1 MIHIRWMSSVETS
14 YSMGTMNKDDIL
26 RLTDRGMAI
35 FKHYL
40 PTPFRVGRNFLN
52 PLYEDKH
59 ASCNIYY
66 ERRSDTYKMKD
77 FGNDDYSGD
86 CFAFVGKLNGL
97 DCKDS
102 KDFIQIMKIIDRDLH
117 LGLSSG
123 NYIETK
129 TITPI
134 SPAVTAATSPSK
146 VKKARPYTLAQKSF
160 TAAELAFWGKS
171 GITQEVLRLF
181 RVVSLKKFSSENN
194 EGKPF
199 SIAATDKE
207 PVFGYTAKQYVK
219 VYRPHSEMRF
229 LYAGDFGENYCFGLE
244 QLPAKGDLLFITGSE
259 KDVMSL
265 TVHGFHAICFNSETV
280 TIPVGIIH
288 RLSFRFKHIVLLYD
302 VDKAGLDSSAK
313 QELALKNYGVKRLL
327 LPLAGTKVEK
337 DISDFFRL
345 GNSRE
350 DLIKLFLDYLDTIY
364 SETMSALKSCEV
376 DFNNPPPVAQMVVS
390 VNDVPLGTQGN
401 ILCITG
407 GEGTGKS
414 NYVTALIAGAIGQ
427 SEKNKDKA
435 MDTLGVS
442 VSENSKRK
450 AILFYDTEQS
460 EVQTYKNIT
469 NLLKRCGRE
478 TMPEYLKAYCLTGMS
493 RKERLQAIIQSMDK
507 FHYQFRGIHMVVIDG
522 IADLIKGAN
531 DETESI
537 AVVEELYR
545 LAGIYNTCIVT
556 ILHFIPSGL
565 KLRGHLGSELQR
577 KAAAILSIEKDTDPS
592 VSVVKALKVR
602 DGSPLDSRKER
613 LQAIIQ
619 SMDKFHYQFR
629 GIHMVVIDGIADLIK
644 GANDETESIAVVE
657 ELYRLAGIYNTCIV
671 TILHFI
677 PSGLKLRGHLGSE
690 LQRKA
695 AAILSIEKDTDPS
708 VSVVKALKVRDGS
721 PLDVPIMQ
729 FAWDK
734 DVRMHVYLGEKPKEE
749 KEKRKEDEL
758 VAVARDIF
766 GRQDFITYVDLAEQ
780 IQAILDVK
788 ERTAKSYI
796 KFMREKEIILK
807 DPSNQSYYIIGNL
820 KQASL

>member
-1 MIHIRWMSSVETS
+1 
-14 YSMGTMNKDDIL
+14 MNKEDIL
-26 RLTDRGMAI
+26 LLTDKGLAV
-35 FKHYL
+35 FKYYI
-40 PTPFRVGRNFLN
+40 PFSFKLGRNFLN
-52 PLYEDKH
+52 PLYKDSK
-59 ASCNIYY
+59 ASCNVYFD
-66 ERRSDTYKMKD
+66 RRNGMYKMKD

-86 CFAFVGKLNGL
+86 CFALVGKLNGL
-97 DCKDS
+97 NCKEP
-102 KDFIQIMKIIDRDLH
+102 KDFVQILAIIDRDMH
-117 LGLSSG
+117 LGLSDKS
-123 NYIETK
+123 EMR
-129 TITPI
+129 I
-134 SPAVTAATSPSK
+134 SSTTSVPVIAEVTHVPK
-146 VKKARPYTLAQKSF
+146 RKKARPYTLAQKSF
-160 TAAELAFWGKS
+160 TAAELAFWGES
-171 GITQEVLRLF
+171 GITQEVLKLF

-199 SIAATDKE
+199 SIVATDKE

-244 QLPAKGDLLFITGSE
+244 QLPAKGDLLFITGGE

-327 LPLAGTKVEK
+327 LPLEGTKVEK

-345 GNSRE
+345 GNGRE

-427 SEKNKDKA
+427 SDNNKDKV

-442 VSENSKRK
+442 VCENSKRK

-469 NLLKRCGRE
+469 NLLRRCGRE

-602 DGSPLDSRKER
+602 DGSPLD
-613 LQAIIQ
+613 
-619 SMDKFHYQFR
+619 
-629 GIHMVVIDGIADLIK
+629 
-644 GANDETESIAVVE
+644 
-657 ELYRLAGIYNTCIV
+657 
-671 TILHFI
+671 
-677 PSGLKLRGHLGSE
+677 
-690 LQRKA
+690 
-695 AAILSIEKDTDPS
+695 
-708 VSVVKALKVRDGS
+708 
-721 PLDVPIMQ
+721 VPIMQ

-734 DVRMHVYLGEKPKEE
+734 DAGMHVYLGEKPKEE

-796 KFMREKEIILK
+796 KFMREKEIIRK

-820 KQASL
+820 KQAGL

>member
-1 MIHIRWMSSVETS
+1 
-14 YSMGTMNKDDIL
+14 MNKEDIFL
-26 RLTDRGMAI
+26 LTDKGLAV
-35 FKHYL
+35 FKYYI
-40 PTPFRVGRNFLN
+40 PFAFKLGRNFLN
-52 PLYEDKH
+52 PLYKDSK
-59 ASCNIYY
+59 ASCNVYFD
-66 ERRSDTYKMKD
+66 RRNGMYKMKD

-86 CFAFVGKLNGL
+86 CFALVGKLNGL
-97 DCKDS
+97 NCKEP
-102 KDFIQIMKIIDRDLH
+102 KDFVQILAIIDRDMH
-117 LGLSSG
+117 LGLSDKS
-123 NYIETK
+123 EMR
-129 TITPI
+129 I
-134 SPAVTAATSPSK
+134 SSTTSVPVIAEVTHVPK
-146 VKKARPYTLAQKSF
+146 RKKARPYTLAQKSF
-160 TAAELAFWGKS
+160 TAAELAFWGES
-171 GITQEVLRLF
+171 GITQEVLKLF

-199 SIAATDKE
+199 SIVATDKE

-244 QLPAKGDLLFITGSE
+244 QLSAKGDLLFITGGE

-265 TVHGFHAICFNSETV
+265 TAHGFHAICFNSETV

-442 VSENSKRK
+442 VCENSKRK

-507 FHYQFRGIHMVVIDG
+507 FHYH
-522 IADLIKGAN
+522 
-531 DETESI
+531 
-537 AVVEELYR
+537 
-545 LAGIYNTCIVT
+545 
-556 ILHFIPSGL
+556 
-565 KLRGHLGSELQR
+565 
-577 KAAAILSIEKDTDPS
+577 
-592 VSVVKALKVR
+592 
-602 DGSPLDSRKER
+602 
-613 LQAIIQ
+613 
-619 SMDKFHYQFR
+619 FR

-734 DVRMHVYLGEKPKEE
+734 DAGMHVYLGEKPKEE

-796 KFMREKEIILK
+796 KFMREKEIIRK

-820 KQASL
+820 KQAAL

>member
-1 MIHIRWMSSVETS
+1 
-14 YSMGTMNKDDIL
+14 MNKEDIL
-26 RLTDRGMAI
+26 LLTDKGLAV
-35 FKHYL
+35 FKYYI
-40 PTPFRVGRNFLN
+40 PFSFKLGRNFLN
-52 PLYEDKH
+52 PLYKDSK
-59 ASCNIYY
+59 ASCNVYFD
-66 ERRSDTYKMKD
+66 RRNGMYKMKD

-86 CFAFVGKLNGL
+86 CFALVGKLNGL
-97 DCKDS
+97 NCKEP
-102 KDFIQIMKIIDRDLH
+102 KDFVQILAIIDRDMH
-117 LGLSSG
+117 LGLSDKS
-123 NYIETK
+123 EMR
-129 TITPI
+129 I
-134 SPAVTAATSPSK
+134 SSTTSVPVIAEVTHVPK
-146 VKKARPYTLAQKSF
+146 RKKARPYTLAQKSF
-160 TAAELAFWGKS
+160 TAAELAFWGES
-171 GITQEVLRLF
+171 GITQEVLKLF

-199 SIAATDKE
+199 SIVATDKE

-244 QLPAKGDLLFITGSE
+244 QLPAKGDLLFITGDE

-427 SEKNKDKA
+427 SDKNKDKV

-442 VSENSKRK
+442 VCENSKRK

-469 NLLKRCGRE
+469 NLLRRCGRE

-602 DGSPLDSRKER
+602 DGSPLD
-613 LQAIIQ
+613 
-619 SMDKFHYQFR
+619 
-629 GIHMVVIDGIADLIK
+629 
-644 GANDETESIAVVE
+644 
-657 ELYRLAGIYNTCIV
+657 
-671 TILHFI
+671 
-677 PSGLKLRGHLGSE
+677 
-690 LQRKA
+690 
-695 AAILSIEKDTDPS
+695 
-708 VSVVKALKVRDGS
+708 
-721 PLDVPIMQ
+721 VPIMQ

-734 DVRMHVYLGEKPKEE
+734 DAGMHVYLGEKPKEE

-796 KFMREKEIILK
+796 KFMREKEIIRK

-820 KQASL
+820 KQAGL

>member
-1 MIHIRWMSSVETS
+1 MITRT
-14 YSMGTMNKDDIL
+14 NKEDIL
-26 RLTDRGMAI
+26 LLTDKGLAV
-35 FKHYL
+35 FKYYI
-40 PTPFRVGRNFLN
+40 PFSFKLGRNFLN
-52 PLYEDKH
+52 PLYKDSK
-59 ASCNIYY
+59 ASCNVYFD
-66 ERRSDTYKMKD
+66 RRNGMYKMKD

-86 CFAFVGKLNGL
+86 CFALVGKLNGL
-97 DCKDS
+97 NCKEP
-102 KDFIQIMKIIDRDLH
+102 KDFVQILAIIRDMH
-117 LGLSSG
+117 LGLSDKS
-123 NYIETK
+123 EMR
-129 TITPI
+129 I
-134 SPAVTAATSPSK
+134 SSTTSVPVIAEVTHVPK
-146 VKKARPYTLAQKSF
+146 RKKARPYTLAQKSF
-160 TAAELAFWGKS
+160 TAAELAFWGES
-171 GITQEVLRLF
+171 GITQEVLKLF
-181 RVVSLKKFSSENN
+181 QVVSLKKFSSENN

-199 SIAATDKE
+199 SIVATDKE

-244 QLPAKGDLLFITGSE
+244 QLPAKGDLLFITGGE

-401 ILCITG
+401 ILCVTG

-469 NLLKRCGRE
+469 NLLRCCGRE
-478 TMPEYLKAYCLTGMS
+478 TMPEYLKVYCLTGMS

-545 LAGIYNTCIVT
+545 LTGIYNTCIVT

-577 KAAAILSIEKDTDPS
+577 KAAAIL
-592 VSVVKALKVR
+592 L
-602 DGSPLDSRKER
+602 
-613 LQAIIQ
+613 
-619 SMDKFHYQFR
+619 
-629 GIHMVVIDGIADLIK
+629 
-644 GANDETESIAVVE
+644 
-657 ELYRLAGIYNTCIV
+657 
-671 TILHFI
+671 
-677 PSGLKLRGHLGSE
+677 
-690 LQRKA
+690 
-695 AAILSIEKDTDPS
+695 IEKDTDPS

-734 DVRMHVYLGEKPKEE
+734 DAGMHVYLGEKPKEE

-796 KFMREKEIILK
+796 KFMREKEIIRK

-820 KQASL
+820 KQAGL

>member
-1 MIHIRWMSSVETS
+1 
-14 YSMGTMNKDDIL
+14 MNKEDIL
-26 RLTDRGMAI
+26 LLTDKGLAV
-35 FKHYL
+35 FKYYI
-40 PTPFRVGRNFLN
+40 PFSFKLGRNFLN
-52 PLYEDKH
+52 PLYKDSK
-59 ASCNIYY
+59 ASCNVYFD
-66 ERRSDTYKMKD
+66 RRNGMYKMKD

-86 CFAFVGKLNGL
+86 CFALVGKLNGL
-97 DCKDS
+97 NCKEP
-102 KDFIQIMKIIDRDLH
+102 KDFVQILAIIDRDMH
-117 LGLSSG
+117 LGLSDKS
-123 NYIETK
+123 EMR
-129 TITPI
+129 I
-134 SPAVTAATSPSK
+134 SSTTSVPVIAEVTHVPK
-146 VKKARPYTLAQKSF
+146 RKKARPYTLAQKSF
-160 TAAELAFWGKS
+160 TAAELAFWGES
-171 GITQEVLRLF
+171 GITQEVLKLF

-199 SIAATDKE
+199 SIVATDKE
-207 PVFGYTAKQYVK
+207 PVFGYNAKQYVK

-602 DGSPLDSRKER
+602 DGSPLD
-613 LQAIIQ
+613 
-619 SMDKFHYQFR
+619 
-629 GIHMVVIDGIADLIK
+629 
-644 GANDETESIAVVE
+644 
-657 ELYRLAGIYNTCIV
+657 
-671 TILHFI
+671 
-677 PSGLKLRGHLGSE
+677 
-690 LQRKA
+690 
-695 AAILSIEKDTDPS
+695 
-708 VSVVKALKVRDGS
+708 
-721 PLDVPIMQ
+721 VPIMQ

>member
-1 MIHIRWMSSVETS
+1 MITRT
-14 YSMGTMNKDDIL
+14 NKEDIL
-26 RLTDRGMAI
+26 LLTDKGLAV
-35 FKHYL
+35 FKYYI
-40 PTPFRVGRNFLN
+40 PFSFKLGRNFLN
-52 PLYEDKH
+52 PLYKDSK
-59 ASCNIYY
+59 ASCNVYFD
-66 ERRSDTYKMKD
+66 RRNGMYKMKD

-86 CFAFVGKLNGL
+86 CFALVGKLNGL
-97 DCKDS
+97 NCKEP
-102 KDFIQIMKIIDRDLH
+102 KDFVQILAIIRDMH
-117 LGLSSG
+117 LGLSDKS
-123 NYIETK
+123 EMR
-129 TITPI
+129 I
-134 SPAVTAATSPSK
+134 SSTTSVPVIAEVTHVPK
-146 VKKARPYTLAQKSF
+146 RKKARPYTLAQKSF
-160 TAAELAFWGKS
+160 TAAELAFWGES
-171 GITQEVLRLF
+171 GITQEVLKLF
-181 RVVSLKKFSSENN
+181 QVVSLKKFSSENN

-199 SIAATDKE
+199 SIVATDKE

-244 QLPAKGDLLFITGSE
+244 QLPAKGDLLFITGGE

-427 SEKNKDKA
+427 SDNNKDKV

-442 VSENSKRK
+442 VCENSKRK

-478 TMPEYLKAYCLTGMS
+478 SMPEYLKAYCLTGM
-493 RKERLQAIIQSMDK
+493 
-507 FHYQFRGIHMVVIDG
+507 
-522 IADLIKGAN
+522 
-531 DETESI
+531 
-537 AVVEELYR
+537 
-545 LAGIYNTCIVT
+545 
-556 ILHFIPSGL
+556 
-565 KLRGHLGSELQR
+565 
-577 KAAAILSIEKDTDPS
+577 
-592 VSVVKALKVR
+592 
-602 DGSPLDSRKER
+602 SRKER

-796 KFMREKEIILK
+796 KFMREKEIIRK

-820 KQASL
+820 KQAGL

>member
-1 MIHIRWMSSVETS
+1 
-14 YSMGTMNKDDIL
+14 MNKEDIL
-26 RLTDRGMAI
+26 LLTDKGLAV
-35 FKHYL
+35 FKYYI
-40 PTPFRVGRNFLN
+40 PFSFKLGRNFLN
-52 PLYEDKH
+52 PLYKDSK
-59 ASCNIYY
+59 ASCNVYFD
-66 ERRSDTYKMKD
+66 RRNGMYKMKD

-86 CFAFVGKLNGL
+86 CFALVGKLNGL
-97 DCKDS
+97 NCKEP
-102 KDFIQIMKIIDRDLH
+102 KDFVQILAIIDRDMH
-117 LGLSSG
+117 LGLSDKS
-123 NYIETK
+123 EMR
-129 TITPI
+129 I
-134 SPAVTAATSPSK
+134 SSTTSVPVIAEVTHVPK
-146 VKKARPYTLAQKSF
+146 RKKARPYTLAQKSF
-160 TAAELAFWGKS
+160 TAAELAFWGES
-171 GITQEVLRLF
+171 GITQEVLKLF

-199 SIAATDKE
+199 SIVATDKE
-207 PVFGYTAKQYVK
+207 PVFGYNAKQYVK

-244 QLPAKGDLLFITGSE
+244 QLPAKGDLLFITGGE

-427 SEKNKDKA
+427 SDKNKDKV

-442 VSENSKRK
+442 VCENSKRK

-469 NLLKRCGRE
+469 NLLRRCGRE

-556 ILHFIPSGL
+556 ILHFS
-565 KLRGHLGSELQR
+565 
-577 KAAAILSIEKDTDPS
+577 
-592 VSVVKALKVR
+592 
-602 DGSPLDSRKER
+602 
-613 LQAIIQ
+613 
-619 SMDKFHYQFR
+619 
-629 GIHMVVIDGIADLIK
+629 
-644 GANDETESIAVVE
+644 
-657 ELYRLAGIYNTCIV
+657 
-671 TILHFI
+671 

-734 DVRMHVYLGEKPKEE
+734 DAGMHVYLGEKPKEE

-820 KQASL
+820 KQANL

>member
-1 MIHIRWMSSVETS
+1 
-14 YSMGTMNKDDIL
+14 MNKEDIL
-26 RLTDRGMAI
+26 LLTDKGLAV
-35 FKHYL
+35 FKYYI
-40 PTPFRVGRNFLN
+40 PFSFKLGRNFLN
-52 PLYEDKH
+52 PLYKDSK
-59 ASCNIYY
+59 ASCNVYFD
-66 ERRSDTYKMKD
+66 RRNGMYKMKD

-86 CFAFVGKLNGL
+86 CFALVGKLNGL
-97 DCKDS
+97 NCKEP
-102 KDFIQIMKIIDRDLH
+102 KDFVEILAIINQDMR
-117 LGLSSG
+117 LGLSDKPEMRISS
-123 NYIETK
+123 TK
-129 TITPI
+129 PVSVKAEITHVP
-134 SPAVTAATSPSK
+134 K
-146 VKKARPYTLAQKSF
+146 RKKARPYTLAQKNF
-160 TAAELAFWGKS
+160 TAAELAFWGES
-171 GITQEVLRLF
+171 GITQEILKLF
-181 RVVSLKKFSSENN
+181 QVVSLKKFSSENN

-244 QLPAKGDLLFITGSE
+244 QLPAKGDLLFITGGE

-265 TVHGFHAICFNSETV
+265 TVHGLHAICFNSETV

-401 ILCITG
+401 ILCVTG

-469 NLLKRCGRE
+469 NLLRRCGRE

-556 ILHFIPSGL
+556 ILHFIPL
-565 KLRGHLGSELQR
+565 
-577 KAAAILSIEKDTDPS
+577 
-592 VSVVKALKVR
+592 
-602 DGSPLDSRKER
+602 
-613 LQAIIQ
+613 
-619 SMDKFHYQFR
+619 
-629 GIHMVVIDGIADLIK
+629 
-644 GANDETESIAVVE
+644 
-657 ELYRLAGIYNTCIV
+657 
-671 TILHFI
+671 
-677 PSGLKLRGHLGSE
+677 GLKLRGHLGSE

-820 KQASL
+820 KQAGL

>member
-1 MIHIRWMSSVETS
+1 
-14 YSMGTMNKDDIL
+14 
-26 RLTDRGMAI
+26 
-35 FKHYL
+35 
-40 PTPFRVGRNFLN
+40 
-52 PLYEDKH
+52 
-59 ASCNIYY
+59 
-66 ERRSDTYKMKD
+66 
-77 FGNDDYSGD
+77 
-86 CFAFVGKLNGL
+86 
-97 DCKDS
+97 
-102 KDFIQIMKIIDRDLH
+102 
-117 LGLSSG
+117 
-123 NYIETK
+123 
-129 TITPI
+129 
-134 SPAVTAATSPSK
+134 
-146 VKKARPYTLAQKSF
+146 
-160 TAAELAFWGKS
+160 
-171 GITQEVLRLF
+171 
-181 RVVSLKKFSSENN
+181 
-194 EGKPF
+194 
-199 SIAATDKE
+199 
-207 PVFGYTAKQYVK
+207 
-219 VYRPHSEMRF
+219 
-229 LYAGDFGENYCFGLE
+229 
-244 QLPAKGDLLFITGSE
+244 
-259 KDVMSL
+259 MSL

-414 NYVTALIAGAIGQ
+414 NYVTALRAGAIGQ

-478 TMPEYLKAYCLTGMS
+478 TMPEYLKAYCLTGM
-493 RKERLQAIIQSMDK
+493 
-507 FHYQFRGIHMVVIDG
+507 
-522 IADLIKGAN
+522 
-531 DETESI
+531 
-537 AVVEELYR
+537 
-545 LAGIYNTCIVT
+545 
-556 ILHFIPSGL
+556 
-565 KLRGHLGSELQR
+565 
-577 KAAAILSIEKDTDPS
+577 
-592 VSVVKALKVR
+592 
-602 DGSPLDSRKER
+602 SRKER

>member
-1 MIHIRWMSSVETS
+1 MITRT
-14 YSMGTMNKDDIL
+14 NKEDIL
-26 RLTDRGMAI
+26 LLTDKGLAV
-35 FKHYL
+35 FKYYI
-40 PTPFRVGRNFLN
+40 PFSFKLGRNFLN
-52 PLYEDKH
+52 PLYKDSK
-59 ASCNIYY
+59 ASCNVYFD
-66 ERRSDTYKMKD
+66 RRNGMYKMKD

-86 CFAFVGKLNGL
+86 CFALVGKLNGL
-97 DCKDS
+97 NCKEP
-102 KDFIQIMKIIDRDLH
+102 KDFVQILAIIRDMH
-117 LGLSSG
+117 LGLSDKS
-123 NYIETK
+123 EMR
-129 TITPI
+129 I
-134 SPAVTAATSPSK
+134 SSTTSVPVIAEVTHVPK
-146 VKKARPYTLAQKSF
+146 RKKARPYTLAQKSF

-244 QLPAKGDLLFITGSE
+244 QLPAKGDLLFITGGE

-327 LPLAGTKVEK
+327 LPLEGTKVEK

-427 SEKNKDKA
+427 SDNNKDKV

-442 VSENSKRK
+442 VCENSKRK

-469 NLLKRCGRE
+469 NLLRCCGRE
-478 TMPEYLKAYCLTGMS
+478 TMPEYLKVYCLTGM
-493 RKERLQAIIQSMDK
+493 
-507 FHYQFRGIHMVVIDG
+507 
-522 IADLIKGAN
+522 
-531 DETESI
+531 
-537 AVVEELYR
+537 
-545 LAGIYNTCIVT
+545 
-556 ILHFIPSGL
+556 
-565 KLRGHLGSELQR
+565 
-577 KAAAILSIEKDTDPS
+577 
-592 VSVVKALKVR
+592 
-602 DGSPLDSRKER
+602 SRKER

-796 KFMREKEIILK
+796 KFMREKEIIRK

-820 KQASL
+820 KQAGL

>member
-1 MIHIRWMSSVETS
+1 
-14 YSMGTMNKDDIL
+14 MNKEDIL
-26 RLTDRGMAI
+26 LLTDKGLAV
-35 FKHYL
+35 FKYYI
-40 PTPFRVGRNFLN
+40 PFAFKLGRNFLN
-52 PLYEDKH
+52 PLYKDSK
-59 ASCNIYY
+59 ASCNVYFD
-66 ERRSDTYKMKD
+66 RRNGMYKMKD

-86 CFAFVGKLNGL
+86 CFALVGKLNGL
-97 DCKDS
+97 NCKEP
-102 KDFIQIMKIIDRDLH
+102 KDFVQILAIIDRDMH
-117 LGLSSG
+117 LGLSDKS
-123 NYIETK
+123 EMR
-129 TITPI
+129 I
-134 SPAVTAATSPSK
+134 SSTTSVPVIAEVTHVPK
-146 VKKARPYTLAQKSF
+146 RKKARPYTLAQKSF
-160 TAAELAFWGKS
+160 TAAELAFWGES
-171 GITQEVLRLF
+171 GITQEVLKLF

-194 EGKPF
+194 DGKPF
-199 SIAATDKE
+199 CIAATDKE

-219 VYRPHSEMRF
+219 VYRPYSEMRF

-244 QLPAKGDLLFITGSE
+244 QLPAKGDLLFITGGE

-265 TVHGFHAICFNSETV
+265 TVNGFHAICFNSETV

-427 SEKNKDKA
+427 SEKNKDKV

-442 VSENSKRK
+442 VCENSKRK

-469 NLLKRCGRE
+469 NLLRRCGRE

-602 DGSPLDSRKER
+602 DGSPLD
-613 LQAIIQ
+613 
-619 SMDKFHYQFR
+619 
-629 GIHMVVIDGIADLIK
+629 
-644 GANDETESIAVVE
+644 
-657 ELYRLAGIYNTCIV
+657 
-671 TILHFI
+671 
-677 PSGLKLRGHLGSE
+677 
-690 LQRKA
+690 
-695 AAILSIEKDTDPS
+695 
-708 VSVVKALKVRDGS
+708 
-721 PLDVPIMQ
+721 VPIMQ

-734 DVRMHVYLGEKPKEE
+734 DAGMHVYLGEKPKEE

-796 KFMREKEIILK
+796 KFMREKEIIRK

-820 KQASL
+820 KQAGL

>member
-1 MIHIRWMSSVETS
+1 MITRT
-14 YSMGTMNKDDIL
+14 NKEDIL
-26 RLTDRGMAI
+26 LLTDKGLAV
-35 FKHYL
+35 FKYYI
-40 PTPFRVGRNFLN
+40 PFSFKLGRNFLN
-52 PLYEDKH
+52 PLYKDSK
-59 ASCNIYY
+59 ASCNVYFD
-66 ERRSDTYKMKD
+66 RRNGMYKMKD

-86 CFAFVGKLNGL
+86 CFALVGKLNGL
-97 DCKDS
+97 NCKEP
-102 KDFIQIMKIIDRDLH
+102 KDFVQILAIIRDMH
-117 LGLSSG
+117 LGLSDKS
-123 NYIETK
+123 EMR
-129 TITPI
+129 I
-134 SPAVTAATSPSK
+134 SSTTSVPVIAEVTHVPK
-146 VKKARPYTLAQKSF
+146 RKKARPYTLAQKSF
-160 TAAELAFWGKS
+160 TAAELAFWGES
-171 GITQEVLRLF
+171 GITQEVLKLF
-181 RVVSLKKFSSENN
+181 QVVSLKKFSSENN

-199 SIAATDKE
+199 SIAATDRE

-244 QLPAKGDLLFITGSE
+244 QLPAKGDLLFITGGE

-337 DISDFFRL
+337 DISDFFHL

-427 SEKNKDKA
+427 SDNNKDKV

-442 VSENSKRK
+442 VCENSKRK

-469 NLLKRCGRE
+469 NLLRCCGRE
-478 TMPEYLKAYCLTGMS
+478 TMPEYLKVYCLTGMS

-545 LAGIYNTCIVT
+545 LTGIYNTCIVT

-577 KAAAILSIEKDTDPS
+577 KAAAIL
-592 VSVVKALKVR
+592 L
-602 DGSPLDSRKER
+602 
-613 LQAIIQ
+613 
-619 SMDKFHYQFR
+619 
-629 GIHMVVIDGIADLIK
+629 
-644 GANDETESIAVVE
+644 
-657 ELYRLAGIYNTCIV
+657 
-671 TILHFI
+671 
-677 PSGLKLRGHLGSE
+677 
-690 LQRKA
+690 
-695 AAILSIEKDTDPS
+695 IEKDTDPS

-734 DVRMHVYLGEKPKEE
+734 DAGMHVYLGEKPKEE

-796 KFMREKEIILK
+796 KFMREKEIIRK

-820 KQASL
+820 KQAGL

>member
-1 MIHIRWMSSVETS
+1 MITRT
-14 YSMGTMNKDDIL
+14 NKEDIL
-26 RLTDRGMAI
+26 LLTDKGLAV
-35 FKHYL
+35 FKYYI
-40 PTPFRVGRNFLN
+40 PFSFKLGRNFLN
-52 PLYEDKH
+52 PLYKDSK
-59 ASCNIYY
+59 ASCNVYFD
-66 ERRSDTYKMKD
+66 RRNGMYKMKD

-86 CFAFVGKLNGL
+86 CFALVGKLNGL
-97 DCKDS
+97 NCKEP
-102 KDFIQIMKIIDRDLH
+102 KDFVQILAIIRDMH
-117 LGLSSG
+117 LGLSDKS
-123 NYIETK
+123 EMR
-129 TITPI
+129 I
-134 SPAVTAATSPSK
+134 SSTTSVPVIAEVTHVPK
-146 VKKARPYTLAQKSF
+146 RKKARPYTLAQKSF
-160 TAAELAFWGKS
+160 TAAELAFWGES
-171 GITQEVLRLF
+171 GITQEVLKLF
-181 RVVSLKKFSSENN
+181 QVVSLKKFSSENN

-199 SIAATDKE
+199 SIVATDKE

-427 SEKNKDKA
+427 SDNNKDKV

-442 VSENSKRK
+442 VCENSKRK

-478 TMPEYLKAYCLTGMS
+478 TMPEYLKAYCLTGM
-493 RKERLQAIIQSMDK
+493 
-507 FHYQFRGIHMVVIDG
+507 
-522 IADLIKGAN
+522 
-531 DETESI
+531 
-537 AVVEELYR
+537 
-545 LAGIYNTCIVT
+545 
-556 ILHFIPSGL
+556 
-565 KLRGHLGSELQR
+565 
-577 KAAAILSIEKDTDPS
+577 
-592 VSVVKALKVR
+592 
-602 DGSPLDSRKER
+602 SRKER

>member
-1 MIHIRWMSSVETS
+1 
-14 YSMGTMNKDDIL
+14 MNKEDIL
-26 RLTDRGMAI
+26 LLTDKGLAV
-35 FKHYL
+35 FKYYI
-40 PTPFRVGRNFLN
+40 PFSFKLGRNFLN
-52 PLYEDKH
+52 PLYKDSK
-59 ASCNIYY
+59 ASCNVYFD
-66 ERRSDTYKMKD
+66 RRNGMYKMKD

-86 CFAFVGKLNGL
+86 CFALVGKLNGL
-97 DCKDS
+97 NCKEP
-102 KDFIQIMKIIDRDLH
+102 KDFVQILAIIDRDMH
-117 LGLSSG
+117 LGLSDKS
-123 NYIETK
+123 EMR
-129 TITPI
+129 I
-134 SPAVTAATSPSK
+134 SSTTSVPVIAEVTHVPK
-146 VKKARPYTLAQKSF
+146 RKKARPYTLAQKSF
-160 TAAELAFWGKS
+160 TAAELAFWGES
-171 GITQEVLRLF
+171 GITQEVLKLF

-199 SIAATDKE
+199 SIVATDKE

-427 SEKNKDKA
+427 SDKNKDKV

-442 VSENSKRK
+442 VCENSKRK

-469 NLLKRCGRE
+469 NLLRRCGRE

-602 DGSPLDSRKER
+602 DGSPLD
-613 LQAIIQ
+613 
-619 SMDKFHYQFR
+619 
-629 GIHMVVIDGIADLIK
+629 
-644 GANDETESIAVVE
+644 
-657 ELYRLAGIYNTCIV
+657 
-671 TILHFI
+671 
-677 PSGLKLRGHLGSE
+677 
-690 LQRKA
+690 
-695 AAILSIEKDTDPS
+695 
-708 VSVVKALKVRDGS
+708 
-721 PLDVPIMQ
+721 VPIMQ

-734 DVRMHVYLGEKPKEE
+734 DAGMHVYLGEKPKEE

-820 KQASL
+820 KQANL

>member
-1 MIHIRWMSSVETS
+1 MITRT
-14 YSMGTMNKDDIL
+14 NKEDIL
-26 RLTDRGMAI
+26 LLTDKGLAV
-35 FKHYL
+35 FKYYI
-40 PTPFRVGRNFLN
+40 PFSFKLGRNFLN
-52 PLYEDKH
+52 PLYKDSK
-59 ASCNIYY
+59 ASCNVYFD
-66 ERRSDTYKMKD
+66 RRNGMYKMKD

-86 CFAFVGKLNGL
+86 CFALVGKLNGL
-97 DCKDS
+97 NCKEP
-102 KDFIQIMKIIDRDLH
+102 KDFVQILAIIRDMH
-117 LGLSSG
+117 LGLSDKS
-123 NYIETK
+123 EMR
-129 TITPI
+129 I
-134 SPAVTAATSPSK
+134 SSTTSVPVIAEVTHVPK
-146 VKKARPYTLAQKSF
+146 RKKARPYTLAQKSF
-160 TAAELAFWGKS
+160 TAAELAFWGES
-171 GITQEVLRLF
+171 GITQEVLKLF
-181 RVVSLKKFSSENN
+181 QVVSLKKFSSENN

-199 SIAATDKE
+199 SIVATDKE

-244 QLPAKGDLLFITGSE
+244 QLPAKGDLLFITGGE

-302 VDKAGLDSSAK
+302 VDKAGPDSSAK

-327 LPLAGTKVEK
+327 LPLEGTKVEK

-427 SEKNKDKA
+427 SDNNKDKV

-442 VSENSKRK
+442 VCENSKRK

-469 NLLKRCGRE
+469 NLLRCCGRE
-478 TMPEYLKAYCLTGMS
+478 TMPEYLKVYCLTGMS

-545 LAGIYNTCIVT
+545 LTGIYNTCIVT

-577 KAAAILSIEKDTDPS
+577 KAAAIL
-592 VSVVKALKVR
+592 L
-602 DGSPLDSRKER
+602 
-613 LQAIIQ
+613 
-619 SMDKFHYQFR
+619 
-629 GIHMVVIDGIADLIK
+629 
-644 GANDETESIAVVE
+644 
-657 ELYRLAGIYNTCIV
+657 
-671 TILHFI
+671 
-677 PSGLKLRGHLGSE
+677 
-690 LQRKA
+690 
-695 AAILSIEKDTDPS
+695 IEKDTDPS

-734 DVRMHVYLGEKPKEE
+734 DAGMHVYLGEKPKEE

-796 KFMREKEIILK
+796 KFMREKEIIRK

-820 KQASL
+820 KQAGL

>member
-1 MIHIRWMSSVETS
+1 MITRT
-14 YSMGTMNKDDIL
+14 NKEDIL
-26 RLTDRGMAI
+26 LLTDKGLAV
-35 FKHYL
+35 FKYYI
-40 PTPFRVGRNFLN
+40 PFSFKLGRNFLN
-52 PLYEDKH
+52 PLYKDSK
-59 ASCNIYY
+59 ASCNVYFD
-66 ERRSDTYKMKD
+66 RRNGMYKMKD

-86 CFAFVGKLNGL
+86 CFALVGKLNGL
-97 DCKDS
+97 NCKEP
-102 KDFIQIMKIIDRDLH
+102 KDFVQILAIIRDMH
-117 LGLSSG
+117 LGLSDKS
-123 NYIETK
+123 EMR
-129 TITPI
+129 I
-134 SPAVTAATSPSK
+134 SSTTSVPVIAEVTHVPK
-146 VKKARPYTLAQKSF
+146 RKKARPYTLAQKSF
-160 TAAELAFWGKS
+160 TAAELAFWGES
-171 GITQEVLRLF
+171 GITQEVLKLF
-181 RVVSLKKFSSENN
+181 QVVSLKKFSSENN

-199 SIAATDKE
+199 SIVATDKE

-244 QLPAKGDLLFITGSE
+244 QLPAKGDLLFITGGE

-327 LPLAGTKVEK
+327 LPLEGTKVEK

-427 SEKNKDKA
+427 SDKNKDKV

-442 VSENSKRK
+442 VCENSKRK

-469 NLLKRCGRE
+469 NLLRCCGRE
-478 TMPEYLKAYCLTGMS
+478 TMPEYLKVYCLTGMS

-545 LAGIYNTCIVT
+545 LTGIYNTCIVT

-577 KAAAILSIEKDTDPS
+577 KAAAIL
-592 VSVVKALKVR
+592 L
-602 DGSPLDSRKER
+602 
-613 LQAIIQ
+613 
-619 SMDKFHYQFR
+619 
-629 GIHMVVIDGIADLIK
+629 
-644 GANDETESIAVVE
+644 
-657 ELYRLAGIYNTCIV
+657 
-671 TILHFI
+671 
-677 PSGLKLRGHLGSE
+677 
-690 LQRKA
+690 
-695 AAILSIEKDTDPS
+695 IEKDTDPS

-734 DVRMHVYLGEKPKEE
+734 DAGMHVYLGEKPKEE

-796 KFMREKEIILK
+796 KFMREKEIIRK

-820 KQASL
+820 KQAGL